1 MVRQMFR
8 PEIPEPSKAV
18 DSDRHGRDYCSFQGK
33 SYTVRT
39 LEKKEPAMN
48 FIEEMRKK
56 AKSDPRK
63 LVLPEGYEPRTLKA
77 ARLILD
83 GGFAKEVTLLGVV
96 KEIEAEAKKQGVSL
110 SGLMVEEPAV
120 SSLRREYGDEYYE
133 LRKAKVGSREEAEK
147 IFMGDTQHWGA
158 MMMRKGRA
166 DAMVSG
172 ADSETAKVLR
182 AALTIVK
189 TAPGIKTASSCFV
202 MVMPDKKWGIDGH
215 MVFADC
221 AVIPD
226 PTAEQ
231 LADIALSSA
240 QSFRTFLKVEPMVAM
255 LSFSTKGS
263 ASHPL
268 VDKVTAALAIIRE
281 KDPKL
286 MVDGEM
292 QADAALIP
300 SVAAKKAPGSPVA
313 GKANTL
319 IFPDL
324 QSANIGYKLVQRFA
338 GAEAYG
344 PFLQGFAKPVSD
356 LSRGCS
362 VDDVVNTSVVTLVQ
376 SQKA

>member
-1 MVRQMFR
+1 
-8 PEIPEPSKAV
+8 
-18 DSDRHGRDYCSFQGK
+18 
-33 SYTVRT
+33 
-39 LEKKEPAMN
+39 MN
-48 FIEEMRKK
+48 FIEEMRAK
-56 AKSDPRK
+56 AKANPRK

-77 ARLILD
+77 GRILAD
-83 GGFAKEVTLLGVV
+83 EKLASVVTLLGQ
-96 KEIEAEAKKQGVSL
+96 KSQIEAEAKKQGVSL
-110 SGLMVEEPAV
+110 AGLVVEEPSA
-120 SSLRREYGDEYYE
+120 SPLKKEYVDDYFE
-133 LRKAKVGSREEAEK
+133 LRKSKGISREDAEK
-147 IFMGDTQHWGA
+147 TFMGDTQHWGA

-202 MVMPDKKWGIDGH
+202 MYLPGTKWGVEGH
-215 MVFADC
+215 MIFADC
-221 AVIPD
+221 AVVPD
-226 PTAEQ
+226 PTPEQ

-240 QSFRTFLKVEPMVAM
+240 ESCRTFLKTEPLVAL

-263 ASHPL
+263 ATHAL
-268 VDKVTAALAIIRE
+268 VDKVVAALKLVKE
-281 KDPKL
+281 KNPKL
-286 MVDGEM
+286 VVDGEM
-292 QADAALIP
+292 QADAALVA

-324 QSANIGYKLVQRFA
+324 QSGNIGYKLVQRFA

-376 SQKA
+376 SLGG

>member
-1 MVRQMFR
+1 MK
-8 PEIPEPSKAV
+8 EYV
-18 DSDRHGRDYCSFQGK
+18 DDYF
-33 SYTVRT
+33 
-39 LEKKEPAMN
+39 
-48 FIEEMRKK
+48 
-56 AKSDPRK
+56 
-63 LVLPEGYEPRTLKA
+63 
-77 ARLILD
+77 
-83 GGFAKEVTLLGVV
+83 
-96 KEIEAEAKKQGVSL
+96 
-110 SGLMVEEPAV
+110 
-120 SSLRREYGDEYYE
+120 E
-133 LRKAKVGSREEAEK
+133 LRKSKGISHEDAEK
-147 IFMGDTQHWGA
+147 VFMGDTQHWGA

-202 MVMPDKKWGIDGH
+202 MYMPGTKWGVDGL
-215 MVFADC
+215 MIFADC
-221 AVIPD
+221 AVVPD

-240 QSFRTFLKVEPMVAM
+240 ESCRTFLKAEPLVAL

-263 ASHPL
+263 ASHAL
-268 VDKVTAALAIIRE
+268 VDKVVAAL
-281 KDPKL
+281 KL
-286 MVDGEM
+286 VKERNPRLVVDGEM
-292 QADAALIP
+292 QADAALVA
-300 SVAAKKAPGSPVA
+300 SVAAKKAPGSAVA

-324 QSANIGYKLVQRFA
+324 QSGNIGYKLVQRFA

-376 SQKA
+376 SLGK

>member
-1 MVRQMFR
+1 
-8 PEIPEPSKAV
+8 
-18 DSDRHGRDYCSFQGK
+18 
-33 SYTVRT
+33 
-39 LEKKEPAMN
+39 MN

-56 AKSDPRK
+56 AKSAPRR

-77 ARLILD
+77 GRIILD
-83 GGFAKEVTLLGVV
+83 EGFASEVFLLGSAAQ
-96 KEIEAEAKKQGVSL
+96 IEGEAGKQGVSL
-110 SGLMVEEPAV
+110 AGLKVEEP
-120 SSLRREYGDEYYE
+120 SSSPLKREYADDYFELRRSKG
-133 LRKAKVGSREEAEK
+133 VSREDAEK
-147 IFMGDTQHWGA
+147 TFLGDTQHWGA
-158 MMMRKGRA
+158 MMIRRGRA

-182 AALTIVK
+182 AALTIIR
-189 TAPGIKTASSCFV
+189 TSTGITTASSCFV
-202 MVMPDKKWGIDGH
+202 MYLPGSKWGVDGH
-215 MVFADC
+215 MIFADC
-221 AVIPD
+221 AVVPE
-226 PTAEQ
+226 PTPAQ

-240 QSFRTFLKVEPMVAM
+240 ESCRTFLKTEPMVAM

-268 VDKVTAALAIIRE
+268 VDKVATAVRIIRE
-281 KDPKL
+281 RDPKI

-292 QADAALIP
+292 QADAALIA

-319 IFPDL
+319 VFPDL
-324 QSANIGYKLVQRFA
+324 QSGNIGYKLVQRLA

-376 SQKA
+376 SQGR

>member
-1 MVRQMFR
+1 
-8 PEIPEPSKAV
+8 
-18 DSDRHGRDYCSFQGK
+18 
-33 SYTVRT
+33 
-39 LEKKEPAMN
+39 MN

-56 AKSDPRK
+56 AKSDQRK

-77 ARLILD
+77 ARIILD
-83 GGFAKEVTLLGVV
+83 QGFASEVTLLGKVR
-96 KEIEAEAKKQGVSL
+96 EIEAEAKKQGVSL
-110 SGLMVEEPAV
+110 KGLIVEEPES
-120 SSLRREYGDEYYE
+120 SSLRDEYIDEYHE
-133 LRKAKVGSREEAEK
+133 LRKSKGISRDEAKKV
-147 IFMGDTQHWGA
+147 FMGDTQHWGA

-202 MVMPDKKWGIDGH
+202 MYLPGTKWGVDGH
-215 MVFADC
+215 MIFADC
-221 AVIPD
+221 AVVPD
-226 PTAEQ
+226 PTPEQ

-240 QSFRTFLKVEPMVAM
+240 ESCRVFLKTDPMVAM

-268 VDKVTAALAIIRE
+268 VDKVTSALRLIKE
-281 KDPKL
+281 KNPKL

-292 QADAALIP
+292 QADAALVA

-313 GKANTL
+313 GRANTL

-324 QSANIGYKLVQRFA
+324 QSGNIGYKLVQRFA

-376 SQKA
+376 SQG

>member
-1 MVRQMFR
+1 
-8 PEIPEPSKAV
+8 
-18 DSDRHGRDYCSFQGK
+18 
-33 SYTVRT
+33 
-39 LEKKEPAMN
+39 MN
-48 FIEEMRKK
+48 FIEEMRSK
-56 AKSDPRK
+56 AKANPRK

-77 ARLILD
+77 ARILAD
-83 GGFAKEVTLLGVV
+83 EKLASVVTLLGQ
-96 KEIEAEAKKQGVSL
+96 KSQIEAEARKQGVSL
-110 SGLMVEEPAV
+110 AGLVVEEP
-120 SSLRREYGDEYYE
+120 SSSPLRQEYTDDYFE
-133 LRKAKVGSREEAEK
+133 LRKAKGISRAEAEK
-147 IFMGDTQHWGA
+147 VFMGDTQHWGA

-202 MVMPDKKWGIDGH
+202 MYLPGTKWGVEGH
-215 MVFADC
+215 MIFADC
-221 AVIPD
+221 AVVPD
-226 PTAEQ
+226 PTPEQ

-240 QSFRTFLKVEPMVAM
+240 ESCRTFLKTDPLVAM

-263 ASHPL
+263 ANHPM
-268 VDKVTAALAIIRE
+268 VDKVTAALRLVRE
-281 KDPKL
+281 RNPKL
-286 MVDGEM
+286 VVDGEM
-292 QADAALIP
+292 QADAALVA

-324 QSANIGYKLVQRFA
+324 QSGNIGYKLVQRFA

-362 VDDVVNTSVVTLVQ
+362 VDDVVNTSVVTLMQ
-376 SQKA
+376 SLGG

>member
-1 MVRQMFR
+1 
-8 PEIPEPSKAV
+8 
-18 DSDRHGRDYCSFQGK
+18 
-33 SYTVRT
+33 
-39 LEKKEPAMN
+39 MN
-48 FIEEMRKK
+48 FIEEMRAK
-56 AKSDPRK
+56 AKANPRK
-63 LVLPEGYEPRTLKA
+63 LVLPEGYESRTLKA
-77 ARLILD
+77 GRLILD
-83 GGFAKEVTLLGVV
+83 GRFASEVTLLGQ
-96 KEIEAEAKKQGVSL
+96 KAQIEAEAKKQGVSL
-110 SGLMVEEPAV
+110 AGLNVEEPAT
-120 SSLRREYGDEYYE
+120 SPLKKEYVDDYFE
-133 LRKAKVGSREEAEK
+133 LRKSKGISPQDAEK
-147 IFMGDTQHWGA
+147 VFMGDTQHWGA

-202 MVMPDKKWGIDGH
+202 MYMPGTKWGVDGL
-215 MVFADC
+215 MIFADC
-221 AVIPD
+221 AVVPD

-240 QSFRTFLKVEPMVAM
+240 ESCRTFLKTEPLVAL

-263 ASHPL
+263 ASHAL
-268 VDKVTAALAIIRE
+268 VDKVVSAL
-281 KDPKL
+281 KL
-286 MVDGEM
+286 VKERNPSLVVDGEM
-292 QADAALIP
+292 QADAALVA
-300 SVAAKKAPGSPVA
+300 SVAAKKAPGSAVA

-324 QSANIGYKLVQRFA
+324 QSGNIGYKLVQRFA

-376 SQKA
+376 SLGK

>member
-1 MVRQMFR
+1 
-8 PEIPEPSKAV
+8 
-18 DSDRHGRDYCSFQGK
+18 
-33 SYTVRT
+33 
-39 LEKKEPAMN
+39 MN

-63 LVLPEGYEPRTLKA
+63 LVLPEGYESRTLKA
-77 ARLILD
+77 ARIILD
-83 GGFAKEVTLLGVV
+83 EGFASEVTLLG
-96 KEIEAEAKKQGVSL
+96 KAAEIEAEAKKQGVNL
-110 SGLMVEEPAV
+110 KGLIVEEPAT
-120 SSLRREYGDEYYE
+120 SSLRDAYVDDYHE
-133 LRKAKVGSREEAEK
+133 LRKSKGISRAEAEK
-147 IFMGDTQHWGA
+147 VFMGDTQHWGA

-189 TAPGIKTASSCFV
+189 TSPGIKTASSCFV
-202 MVMPDKKWGIDGH
+202 MYLPGSKWGVDGH

-221 AVIPD
+221 AVVPD
-226 PTAEQ
+226 PTPEQ

-240 QSFRTFLKVEPMVAM
+240 ESCRVFLKAEPMVAL

-263 ASHPL
+263 ATHPL
-268 VDKVTAALAIIRE
+268 VDKVTSALAIVRE
-281 KDPKL
+281 KNPKL
-286 MVDGEM
+286 IVDGEM
-292 QADAALIP
+292 QADAALVA

-324 QSANIGYKLVQRFA
+324 QSGNIGYKLVQRFA

-376 SQKA
+376 SQRG

>member
-1 MVRQMFR
+1 V
-8 PEIPEPSKAV
+8 
-18 DSDRHGRDYCSFQGK
+18 
-33 SYTVRT
+33 
-39 LEKKEPAMN
+39 N
-48 FIEEMRKK
+48 FIEEMRVK
-56 AKSDPRK
+56 AKANPRK
-63 LVLPEGYEPRTLKA
+63 LVLPEGYETRTLKA
-77 ARLILD
+77 GRILVD
-83 GGFAKEVTLLGVV
+83 EKLTAEVTLLGQ
-96 KEIEAEAKKQGVSL
+96 KSQIEAEAKKQGVSL
-110 SGLMVEEPAV
+110 DGLNVEEPAA
-120 SSLRREYGDEYYE
+120 SRLKNEYVDDYFE
-133 LRKAKVGSREEAEK
+133 LRKSKGISREEAEK
-147 IFMGDTQHWGA
+147 VFMGDTQHWGA
-158 MMMRKGRA
+158 MMMRRGRA

-202 MVMPDKKWGIDGH
+202 MYLPGTKWGVEGH
-215 MVFADC
+215 MIFADC
-221 AVIPD
+221 AVVPD

-240 QSFRTFLKVEPMVAM
+240 ESCRTFLKTEPLVAL

-263 ASHPL
+263 ASHAL
-268 VDKVTAALAIIRE
+268 VDKVVSALKLVKERN
-281 KDPKL
+281 PKL
-286 MVDGEM
+286 VVDGEM
-292 QADAALIP
+292 QADAALVA
-300 SVAAKKAPGSPVA
+300 SVAAKKAPGSAVA

-324 QSANIGYKLVQRFA
+324 QSGNIGYKLVQRFA

-376 SQKA
+376 SLGK

>member
-1 MVRQMFR
+1 
-8 PEIPEPSKAV
+8 
-18 DSDRHGRDYCSFQGK
+18 
-33 SYTVRT
+33 
-39 LEKKEPAMN
+39 MN
-48 FIEEMRKK
+48 FIEEMRVK
-56 AKSDPRK
+56 AKANPRK
-63 LVLPEGYEPRTLKA
+63 LVLPEGYEARTLKA
-77 ARLILD
+77 GRIILD
-83 GGFAKEVTLLGVV
+83 ERLASEVILLGQ
-96 KEIEAEAKKQGVSL
+96 KTQIEAEAKKQGVSL
-110 SGLMVEEPAV
+110 AGIHVEEPGT
-120 SSLRREYGDEYYE
+120 SQLKKEYVDDYFE
-133 LRKAKVGSREEAEK
+133 LRKGKGISREEAEK
-147 IFMGDTQHWGA
+147 VFMGDTQHWGA

-202 MVMPDKKWGIDGH
+202 MYLPGTRWGVEGH
-215 MVFADC
+215 MIFADC
-221 AVIPD
+221 AVVPD
-226 PTAEQ
+226 PTPEQ

-240 QSFRTFLKVEPMVAM
+240 ESCRIFLKAEPLVAL

-263 ASHPL
+263 ASHAL
-268 VDKVTAALAIIRE
+268 VDKVVNAL
-281 KDPKL
+281 KL
-286 MVDGEM
+286 VKERNPRLVVDGEM
-292 QADAALIP
+292 QADAALVP
-300 SVAAKKAPGSPVA
+300 SVAAKKAPGSAVA

-324 QSANIGYKLVQRFA
+324 QSGNIGYKLVQRFA

-376 SQKA
+376 SLDK

>member
-1 MVRQMFR
+1 V
-8 PEIPEPSKAV
+8 K
-18 DSDRHGRDYCSFQGK
+18 
-33 SYTVRT
+33 
-39 LEKKEPAMN
+39 
-48 FIEEMRKK
+48 FIDEMRAK
-56 AKSDPRK
+56 AKSNPRK
-63 LVLPEGYEPRTLKA
+63 LVLPEGYEARTLKA
-77 ARLILD
+77 GRIILD
-83 GGFAKEVTLLGVV
+83 EGFASEVTLLGTISQ
-96 KEIEAEAKKQGVSL
+96 IEAEAKKQGVNL
-110 SGLMVEEPAV
+110 KGLRLEEPAT
-120 SSLRREYGDEYYE
+120 SPLKKEYLDDYFE
-133 LRKAKVGSREEAEK
+133 LRKSKGISREDAEK
-147 IFMGDTQHWGA
+147 VFMGDTQHWGA

-202 MVMPDKKWGIDGH
+202 MYLPGTKWGVDGH
-215 MVFADC
+215 MIFADC
-221 AVIPD
+221 AVVPD

-240 QSFRTFLKVEPMVAM
+240 ESCRIFLKAEPLVAL

-268 VDKVTAALAIIRE
+268 VDKVVNALKIVRE
-281 KDPKL
+281 RNPKL
-286 MVDGEM
+286 LVDGEM
-292 QADAALIP
+292 QADAALVP
-300 SVAAKKAPGSPVA
+300 SVASKKAPGSAVA
-313 GKANTL
+313 GKANTM

-324 QSANIGYKLVQRFA
+324 QSGNIGYKLVQRFA
-338 GAEAYG
+338 NAEAYG

-376 SQKA
+376 SLKQ

>member
-1 MVRQMFR
+1 MQ
-8 PEIPEPSKAV
+8 
-18 DSDRHGRDYCSFQGK
+18 
-33 SYTVRT
+33 
-39 LEKKEPAMN
+39 
-48 FIEEMRKK
+48 FIEEMRAK
-56 AKSDPRK
+56 AKANPRK
-63 LVLPEGYEPRTLKA
+63 LVLPEGYETRTLKA
-77 ARLILD
+77 GRIILD
-83 GGFAKEVTLLGVV
+83 MGFAREVTLLGKVSQ
-96 KEIEAEAKKQGVSL
+96 IEAEAKTQGVSL
-110 SGLMVEEPAV
+110 SGLKVEEPAA
-120 SSLRREYGDEYYE
+120 SPHKKEYIDDYFE
-133 LRKAKVGSREEAEK
+133 LRKAKGISREDAEK
-147 IFMGDTQHWGA
+147 TFMADTQHWGA
-158 MMMRKGRA
+158 KMMRKGRA

-202 MVMPDKKWGIDGH
+202 MYLPGTKWGVDGH
-215 MVFADC
+215 VIFADC

-240 QSFRTFLKVEPMVAM
+240 ESCRIFLKTEPLVAM

-263 ASHPL
+263 ASHPF
-268 VDKVTAALAIIRE
+268 VDKVTAALKIIRE
-281 KDPKL
+281 RNPKL
-286 MVDGEM
+286 LVDGEM
-292 QADAALIP
+292 QADAALVA
-300 SVAAKKAPGSPVA
+300 SVAAKKAPGSSVA

-324 QSANIGYKLVQRFA
+324 QSGNIGYKLVQRFA
-338 GAEAYG
+338 NAEAYG

-376 SQKA
+376 SLNT

>member
-1 MVRQMFR
+1 
-8 PEIPEPSKAV
+8 
-18 DSDRHGRDYCSFQGK
+18 
-33 SYTVRT
+33 
-39 LEKKEPAMN
+39 MN
-48 FIEEMRKK
+48 FIEEMRAK
-56 AKSDPRK
+56 AKANPRK
-63 LVLPEGYEPRTLKA
+63 LVLPEGYEARTLKA
-77 ARLILD
+77 SRIILD
-83 GGFAKEVTLLGVV
+83 QGFASEVTLLGTASQ
-96 KEIEAEAKKQGVSL
+96 IEAEAKKQGVSL
-110 SGLMVEEPAV
+110 SGLRVEEPGA
-120 SSLRREYGDEYYE
+120 SPQRKEYNEEYYE
-133 LRKAKVGSREEAEK
+133 LRRSKGVSREEAEK
-147 IFMGDTQHWGA
+147 VFMGDTQHWGA

-202 MVMPDKKWGIDGH
+202 MVLPGTKWGVEGH
-215 MVFADC
+215 MIFADC
-221 AVIPD
+221 AVVPD
-226 PTAEQ
+226 PTPEQ

-240 QSFRTFLKVEPMVAM
+240 ASCRTFLKAEPLVAM

-263 ASHPL
+263 ASHAL
-268 VDKVTAALAIIRE
+268 VDKVVGALKIVHA

-286 MVDGEM
+286 VADGEM
-292 QADAALIP
+292 QADAALVA
-300 SVAAKKAPGSPVA
+300 SVAAKKAPGSAVA

-324 QSANIGYKLVQRFA
+324 QSGNIGYKLVQRFA

-362 VDDVVNTSVVTLVQ
+362 VEDIVSTSVVTLVQ
-376 SQKA
+376 SLNQA

>member
-1 MVRQMFR
+1 
-8 PEIPEPSKAV
+8 
-18 DSDRHGRDYCSFQGK
+18 
-33 SYTVRT
+33 
-39 LEKKEPAMN
+39 MN
-48 FIEEMRKK
+48 FIEEMRAK
-56 AKSDPRK
+56 AKASPRK

-77 ARLILD
+77 ARILAD
-83 GGFAKEVTLLGVV
+83 EKLASVVTLLGQ
-96 KEIEAEAKKQGVSL
+96 KSQIEAEAKKQGVSL
-110 SGLMVEEPAV
+110 AGLVVEEP
-120 SSLRREYGDEYYE
+120 STSPLKKEYVDDYFE
-133 LRKAKVGSREEAEK
+133 LRKSKGISREDAEK
-147 IFMGDTQHWGA
+147 TFMGDTQHWGA

-202 MVMPDKKWGIDGH
+202 MYLPGTKWGVEGH
-215 MVFADC
+215 MIFADC
-221 AVIPD
+221 AVVPD
-226 PTAEQ
+226 PTPEQ

-240 QSFRTFLKVEPMVAM
+240 ESCRTFLKTDPIVAL

-263 ASHPL
+263 ASHAL
-268 VDKVTAALAIIRE
+268 VDKVVAALKLVKERN
-281 KDPKL
+281 PKL
-286 MVDGEM
+286 VVDGEM
-292 QADAALIP
+292 QADAALVA

-324 QSANIGYKLVQRFA
+324 QSGNIGYKLVQRFA

-376 SQKA
+376 SLGG